1 MRSHQRM
8 PGQPVAWS
16 LAYGRPLII
25 GSWSLLSLLELILSK
40 PYLMPR
46 GGMEIPSN
54 WDGGCRQLERDES
67 GAWQL

>member
-1 MRSHQRM
+1 MVS
-8 PGQPVAWS
+8 S
-16 LAYGRPLII
+16 LWQALDYWLMVIV
-25 GSWSLLSLLELILSK
+25 LSLLELILSK
-40 PYLMPR
+40 PYLMPS